1 MQALRR
7 AVVQGLRM
15 RVPAQQTAAQ
25 QTRGFAAEV
34 KAIGEH
40 DSAIKKE
47 QVGLYIMLSTCVA
60 FIARDTLYP
69 EEDYEGVLPP
79 YPYLRI
85 RTKETFPWGSEDG
98 CLEFHRV
105 VGKKPEAA

>member
-15 RVPAQQTAAQ
+15 PAAAAQ
-25 QTRGFAAEV
+25 QARGFASAEV
-34 KAIGEH
+34 KQIGQH

-47 QVGLYIMLSTCVA
+47 QVGLWIMLATCVA
-60 FIARDTLYP
+60 FIARDTMYP

-85 RTKETFPWGSEDG
+85 RTKEKFPWGSEDG